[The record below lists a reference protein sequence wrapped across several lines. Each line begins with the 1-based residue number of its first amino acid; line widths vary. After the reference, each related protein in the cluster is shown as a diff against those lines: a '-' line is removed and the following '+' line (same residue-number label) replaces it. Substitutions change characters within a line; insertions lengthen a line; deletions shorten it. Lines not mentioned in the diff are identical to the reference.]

1 MAEAGRSTTS
11 PAAIDGISPYC
22 GGDIYL
28 YKFDANGNKIWVR
41 RLGSSI
47 YSSNLYCSEIPSGMA
62 ILPSRSS
69 LYIVGTTE
77 GAFEG
82 FSELGVFD
90 DKDTFIARTWTYK
103 TVNE

>member
-1 MAEAGRSTTS
+1 
-11 PAAIDGISPYC
+11 
-22 GGDIYL
+22 
-28 YKFDANGNKIWVR
+28 
-41 RLGSSI
+41 
-47 YSSNLYCSEIPSGMA
+47 MA

-90 DKDTFIARTWTYK
+90 DKDTFIARTWTYI
-103 TVNE
+103 TVDE

>member
-1 MAEAGRSTTS
+1 MELLYHKCFSKTL
-11 PAAIDGISPYC
+11 YQVFYLLV
-22 GGDIYL
+22 YL
-28 YKFDANGNKIWVR
+28 YKFDANGNKNWVR

-47 YSSNLYCSEIPSGMA
+47 YSSNSYCSEIPSGMA
-62 ILPSRSS
+62 ILPSRNT

-77 GAFEG
+77 GTFEG

-90 DKDTFIARTWTYK
+90 DHETFIARTWTYK